1 MFNKIKALLPDTP
14 NSPSQPASN
23 QSGFK
28 RFGKKPYAAV
38 IAIVAIAI
46 IAVAFFIPQGQA
58 TIPLN
63 VDYVVGEKMVY
74 DTTVTLGL
82 DLGTPLNTQLNTS
95 NSTNIN
101 AQQTIEVMSFDGENY
116 LLNHTMTMT
125 VLNKPVSFS
134 MTEKMNKTGY
144 STYFL
149 DLGSI
154 QQQEIPSNGVG
165 VTYLAQLLN
174 TPEVKVGDAV
184 TIPFPSSS
192 SQSVQTTGDLTMTFG
207 GIQDLTVP
215 AGTYRVFRIDIASN
229 NLQMTLNAP
238 SGTSNTLLQGSLSM
252 DLGINSQMYIE
263 YGTMRQI
270 KSTMQETA
278 SYQSTLFNMTVQM
291 GMDTT
296 LSQHIKP

>member
-1 MFNKIKALLPDTP
+1 MMAAL
-14 NSPSQPASN
+14 
-23 QSGFK
+23 
-28 RFGKKPYAAV
+28 
-38 IAIVAIAI
+38 
-46 IAVAFFIPQGQA
+46 
-58 TIPLN
+58 
-63 VDYVVGEKMVY
+63 
-74 DTTVTLGL
+74 VT
-82 DLGTPLNTQLNTS
+82 
-95 NSTNIN
+95 
-101 AQQTIEVMSFDGENY
+101 
-116 LLNHTMTMT
+116 TMT

-154 QQQEIPSNGVG
+154 QQQEVSNNGLG

-174 TPEVKVGDAV
+174 KPEVKVGDTV

-192 SQSVQTTGDLTMTFG
+192 RQSVQTTGDLTMTFG

-215 AGTYRVFRIDIASN
+215 AGTYKVFRIDIASN

-238 SGTSNTLLQGSLSM
+238 TGTSNTPLQGSLSM

-270 KSTMQETA
+270 NSTIQETA
-278 SYQSTLFNMTVQM
+278 TYQSSLFNMTVQI
-291 GMDTT
+291 GMDTI